1 MMEKDKIREVVKK
14 AVMDSVR
21 RVDGLD
27 GHEFDDSDVLKDYPM
42 DSLDVMETILRI
54 ETRLNIYVPNKK
66 IHDIHTFGDLCRLIE
81 ESAV

>member
-1 MMEKDKIREVVKK
+1 MEKEYIREVVKQ
-14 AVMDSVR
+14 AVIDSVKR
-21 RVDGLD
+21 ADSLD
-27 GHEFDDSDVLKDYPM
+27 GHEFSDNDVLMDYPM

-66 IHDIHTFGDLCRLIE
+66 IHDIYTFGDLCRLIE